1 MAVGELVWK
10 AASPEKAALREE
22 GEEGAELKQV
32 PGRWMSVLQ
41 GQTEGEGSWGGRAGR
56 AGE

>member
-41 GQTEGEGSWGGRAGR
+41 GQTEGEGKGRARGVG
-56 AGE
+56 A